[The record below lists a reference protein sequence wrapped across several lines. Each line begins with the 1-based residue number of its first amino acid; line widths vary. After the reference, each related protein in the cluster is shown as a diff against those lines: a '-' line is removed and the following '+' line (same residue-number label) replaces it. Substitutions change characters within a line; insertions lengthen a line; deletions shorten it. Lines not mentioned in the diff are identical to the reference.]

1 LYPEKKNAPGAL
13 PSPED
18 LADADHG
25 ITADRQEVKYRVD
38 GDRLDELLAALT
50 LRLPRHRF
58 TGDGANGLPDPQHFV
73 STIYFDTP
81 SRAFYRAAC
90 VDGAHNVKLRV
101 REYYDLH
108 PSLVELATDPSQ
120 IVRYQPWVWLELKTR
135 DLDRATKQRVR
146 LRKRDVPRFLASAEG
161 ADSAAESVDRDAAP
175 SGGDEAALAIAETC
189 RQAGEPLSASCLVN
203 YRRFSWQTTDG
214 ALRITVDRELAFFAP
229 PADLWQR
236 EQTFLRSTLG
246 PVRGRDA
253 GGLVEIKH
261 RTALPAWVDQT
272 LAAVAARAV
281 SFSKFVASSAAVG
294 GP

>member
-1 LYPEKKNAPGAL
+1 MYPEKKNAAGTF
-13 PSPED
+13 PSPD
-18 LADADHG
+18 DPSDADHG

-58 TGDGANGLPDPQHFV
+58 TGEGANGLPDPQHFV

-81 SRAFYRAAC
+81 SRALYRAAC
-90 VDGAHNVKLRV
+90 VDGDHNVKLRV

-135 DLDRATKQRVR
+135 DLDRATKQRIR
-146 LRKRDVPRFLASAEG
+146 LRKRDVPRFLASADRAESADG
-161 ADSAAESVDRDAAP
+161 VDSAAATG
-175 SGGDEAALAIAETC
+175 GGDEAARAIIESC
-189 RQAGEPLSASCLVN
+189 RRAGEPLSASCLVN
-203 YRRFSWQTTDG
+203 YRRFSWQTSDG
-214 ALRITVDRELAFFAP
+214 ALRVTVDRDLAFFAP

-236 EQTFLRSTLG
+236 EQTLLRSTLG

-261 RTALPAWVDQT
+261 RTALPAWVAQSLT
-272 LAAVAARAV
+272 SVAARAV

>member
-1 LYPEKKNAPGAL
+1 LYPEKKNAPGAVPASDDL
-13 PSPED
+13 P
-18 LADADHG
+18 DADHG

-58 TGDGANGLPDPQHFV
+58 TGEGANGLPDPQHFV

-81 SRAFYRAAC
+81 SRALYRAAC
-90 VDGAHNVKLRV
+90 VDGDHNVKLRV

-135 DLDRATKQRVR
+135 DLDRATKQRIR
-146 LRKRDVPRFLASAEG
+146 LRKRDVPRFLASADG
-161 ADSAAESVDRDAAP
+161 ADHVDGIDSVAAP
-175 SGGDEAALAIAETC
+175 GGGDDAALAIAETC
-189 RQAGEPLSASCLVN
+189 RQTGEPLSASCLVN
-203 YRRFSWQTTDG
+203 YRRFSWQTPDG
-214 ALRITVDRELAFFAP
+214 ALRITVDRDLAFFAP

-236 EQTFLRSTLG
+236 EQTLLRSTLG

-261 RTALPAWVDQT
+261 RAALPAWVAQT

-281 SFSKFVASSAAVG
+281 SFSKFVASSTAVG